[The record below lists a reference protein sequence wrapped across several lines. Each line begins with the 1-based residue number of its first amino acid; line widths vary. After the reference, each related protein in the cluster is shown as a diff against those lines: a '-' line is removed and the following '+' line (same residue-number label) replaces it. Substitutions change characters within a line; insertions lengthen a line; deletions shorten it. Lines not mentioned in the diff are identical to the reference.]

1 MRQRFDSAIP
11 SRQSRK
17 LDRGDDFEDDDRVIA
32 VSEAHVV
39 NAALLLSSAR
49 VRDGQTE
56 SRLEFRSGGEVY
68 PLQRSRGD
76 GDDDAEAAAVVMV
89 RSRSGH
95 RKGNPFRAT
104 RVKSRRYEERIDE
117 ERDSRSSLMCETAI
131 DR

>member
-1 MRQRFDSAIP
+1 MTQRFVALFP
-11 SRQSRK
+11 TVATK
-17 LDRGDDFEDDDRVIA
+17 LDRADDSEDDDRVIA

-76 GDDDAEAAAVVMV
+76 GDDDAEAAAVAMV

-95 RKGNPFRAT
+95 RKGNPHRAMRFNHVAVQLELGRT
-104 RVKSRRYEERIDE
+104 
-117 ERDSRSSLMCETAI
+117 
-131 DR
+131 

>member
-1 MRQRFDSAIP
+1 M
-11 SRQSRK
+11 
-17 LDRGDDFEDDDRVIA
+17 IA

-76 GDDDAEAAAVVMV
+76 GDDDAEAAAVAAAMV

-95 RKGNPFRAT
+95 RKGNPSRAT
-104 RVKSRRYEERIDE
+104 RLNLNVGVKLEERPLIITDA
-117 ERDSRSSLMCETAI
+117 RETAVNRGRLE
-131 DR
+131 DN